1 MMMKRNWSP
10 VKPGRETIV
19 AAWAIRRLFL
29 EFFQENKATKDKENL
44 CSLIR
49 EHNVKEVRVVAE
61 QPIDS
66 CYVATGNYFEAFM
79 SRNRAG
85 RNILHIVKR

>member
-1 MMMKRNWSP
+1 MKRNWSP
-10 VKPGRETIV
+10 VREGKEKKV
-19 AAWAIRRLFL
+19 ASWAMRRLFL
-29 EFFQENKATKDKENL
+29 DFFQENEVMKDEENL

-66 CYVATGNYFEAFM
+66 CYVATENYFEAFM